1 MGPFYTWHFLWYLF
15 VFAQAASEV
24 RHFTRLVQYNSRY
37 DIHRG

>member
-15 VFAQAASEV
+15 VFAQAASKSG
-24 RHFTRLVQYNSRY
+24 TLLVQYNSRY